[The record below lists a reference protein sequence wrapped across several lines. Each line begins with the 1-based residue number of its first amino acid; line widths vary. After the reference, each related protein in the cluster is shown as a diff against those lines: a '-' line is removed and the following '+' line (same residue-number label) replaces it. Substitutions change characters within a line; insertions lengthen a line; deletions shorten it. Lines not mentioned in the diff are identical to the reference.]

1 MPSEVIGEESEKA
14 GHCLGPVHQEVKYAG
29 YRSGRQSD
37 GETQIDDID
46 LKLQLGSR
54 PKGWR
59 NFTPRTDG
67 SNPSLSHGQS
77 HDHVA
82 SA

>member
-1 MPSEVIGEESEKA
+1 MPSEVVGEESEKA
-14 GHCLGPVHQEVKYAG
+14 GCHPDPVHQEVKYAG
-29 YRSGRQSD
+29 YRSGRRSN

-54 PKGWR
+54 PKGWG

-82 SA
+82 GA